1 MFRKTGNVL
10 PSKEA
15 KQAFTAMISQ
25 TLVEELGLTHQ
36 AVKTAIRWTGASERS
51 VKHWL
56 AGTHAPQG
64 PHLLALM
71 RHSDRILGTLLTAA
85 GRRDV
90 LLAVELSTLREK
102 LIDIVSLI
110 DQVAEHDP

>member
-1 MFRKTGNVL
+1 MFPKTGNVL
-10 PSKEA
+10 PSREA
-15 KQAFTAMISQ
+15 RQAFTAMISQ
-25 TLVEELGLTHQ
+25 TLVDELGRTHQ

-71 RHSDRILGTLLTAA
+71 RHSDRVLGTLLAAA

-102 LIDIVSLI
+102 LTEVVDFI
-110 DQVAEHDP
+110 DQIAEQKP